1 MRADSPSSTP
11 QASETS
17 TALAEHCDAL
27 FSPGSPLQEELPQW
41 SVREGQ
47 RELAMAVAGAIADR
61 AILMAEAGTG
71 TGKTLAY
78 LVPALLHGG
87 RVIIS
92 TATRNLQDQL
102 YNKD

>member
-1 MRADSPSSTP
+1 VRHWNVPAIGMRADSPSSTP
-11 QASETS
+11 QAPETS

-61 AILMAEAGTG
+61 AILMAEAVRARA
-71 TGKTLAY
+71 KRWPISCLRCCMA
-78 LVPALLHGG
+78 GG
-87 RVIIS
+87 
-92 TATRNLQDQL
+92 
-102 YNKD
+102 